1 MRLNNL
7 REPYNAVLS
16 GIDKAVLYK
25 RPTKSSLPQ
34 SDLDDY
40 LNFARQLAI
49 NSRSENDGLL
59 VYAASS
65 EQIDERSLN
74 FLQKCKNNIIRA

>member
-1 MRLNNL
+1 MNHL
-7 REPYNAVLS
+7 REPYNAVLN
-16 GIDKAVLYK
+16 GIDKAVRYK
-25 RPTKSSLPQ
+25 RPNKTILSQ

-49 NSRSENDGLL
+49 NSRSENEGLL